1 MFHSLLL
8 EKTQNNFIYKENQIL
23 NLFLLML
30 NLQQDLRQ
38 KQTQQEEES
47 GKLSAVTG
55 VWIVMDKLFSLM
67 QWEKASQLIVQ
78 EQLVVILI
86 MLGGVFQNKTERI
99 FIKV

>member
-86 MLGGVFQNKTERI
+86 MLGGIFKTRQRI
-99 FIKV
+99 FMKV

>member
-30 NLQQDLRQ
+30 DLQQDLRQ

-86 MLGGVFQNKTERI
+86 MLGGIFKTRQRI
-99 FIKV
+99 FMKV

>member
-55 VWIVMDKLFSLM
+55 GWIVM
-67 QWEKASQLIVQ
+67 E
-78 EQLVVILI
+78 
-86 MLGGVFQNKTERI
+86 ML
-99 FIKV
+99 

>member
-30 NLQQDLRQ
+30 NLQQDSRQ

-47 GKLSAVTG
+47 GKLSLEYG
-55 VWIVMDKLFSLM
+55 
-67 QWEKASQLIVQ
+67 
-78 EQLVVILI
+78 
-86 MLGGVFQNKTERI
+86 
-99 FIKV
+99 

>member
-30 NLQQDLRQ
+30 NLQQDSRQ

-55 VWIVMDKLFSLM
+55 GWIVM
-67 QWEKASQLIVQ
+67 E
-78 EQLVVILI
+78 
-86 MLGGVFQNKTERI
+86 ML
-99 FIKV
+99 

>member
-8 EKTQNNFIYKENQIL
+8 EKTQNNSIYKENLIL

-55 VWIVMDKLFSLM
+55 VWIVM
-67 QWEKASQLIVQ
+67 E
-78 EQLVVILI
+78 IL
-86 MLGGVFQNKTERI
+86 
-99 FIKV
+99 

>member
-1 MFHSLLL
+1 
-8 EKTQNNFIYKENQIL
+8 
-23 NLFLLML
+23 ML
-30 NLQQDLRQ
+30 NLQQDSRQ

-86 MLGGVFQNKTERI
+86 MLGGIFKTRQRI
-99 FIKV
+99 FMKV